1 MADAPSLPAKLQACD
16 QALLEVGSKIR
27 VLNAIS
33 WPATLETRFLD
44 DWRAGRPRL
53 PEPALVPQPH
63 TAEIAALDA
72 IMGEL
77 DRGHPIGNW
86 LYKSAW
92 SFRVA
97 ARMLAQIG
105 QAGFTHCSALL
116 YGRPDLRYRSQE
128 ASNADAARQSAVDGS
143 FNKGG

>member
-1 MADAPSLPAKLQACD
+1 MQACD
-16 QALLEVGSKIR
+16 QALLEVGRKIR

-33 WPATLETRFLD
+33 WPAALEARFLE

-53 PEPALVPQPH
+53 PEPALEPQPH
-63 TAEIAALDA
+63 AARSPPRRDH
-72 IMGEL
+72 GEL

-105 QAGFTHCSALL
+105 SRIHPLLGAALR
-116 YGRPDLRYRSQE
+116 RPDYR
-128 ASNADAARQSAVDGS
+128 ATRARRRATPTPPATC
-143 FNKGG
+143 

>member
-1 MADAPSLPAKLQACD
+1 
-16 QALLEVGSKIR
+16 

-33 WPATLETRFLD
+33 WPAALEARFLE

-53 PEPALVPQPH
+53 PEPGLAPQPH
-63 TAEIAALDA
+63 AAEIAALDA

-105 QAGFTHCSALL
+105 QPGFTHCSALL
-116 YGRPDLRYRSQE
+116 YGRPITATR
-128 ASNADAARQSAVDGS
+128 ARRRATPMPPATC
-143 FNKGG
+143 